1 MHPCAR
7 CASMQK
13 TCCQRAEILVTR
25 GDVDRIAGHTGK
37 TDFWDVRR
45 PLEASYLEEDPEDP
59 NWLAYT
65 TDDQGRRRM
74 LRRKPGGD
82 CTFLGEAGCV
92 LPLETRP
99 LVCRLYPFAY
109 TERGLS
115 GEDVDYCPTGVLLP
129 ADRPGLTMLTV
140 LGMAPVDGERWR
152 GQLYAELRAER
163 GAACAS
169 A

>member
-13 TCCQRAEILVTR
+13 TCCQRAEILVTL
-25 GDVDRIAGHTGK
+25 GDVDRIASHTGR
-37 TDFWDVRR
+37 TDFWNQRAPTDG
-45 PLEASYLEEDPEDP
+45 SYLEQDPDDP
-59 NWLAYT
+59 NWLGYT
-65 TDDQGRRRM
+65 TDGQGRRRM
-74 LRRKPGGD
+74 LRRHPSGD

-109 TERGLS
+109 TESGLV
-115 GEDVDYCPTGVLLP
+115 GEDVDYCPTKALLP
-129 ADRPGLTMLTV
+129 ANQPGVTMLTV
-140 LGMAPVDGERWR
+140 LGMLPADGERWR
-152 GQLYAELRAER
+152 KELYQELRSER
-163 GAACAS
+163 GAPCAS